1 MAKTIKYSLFILTLL
16 MISSSCTLLLINDFQ
31 KFDDE
36 FKNNKKLIARVLL
49 DSKERRTEINSA
61 YIIFDREISASQDI
75 TKAYLVISRTPSSF
89 KVEKSG
95 FLKADDKTF
104 DINISQTET
113 EYKSKN
119 ETSVSTY
126 AKTDSTGV
134 TTGQTTEIEEHSW
147 IDDKFMFTLTPE
159 MISSIRESN
168 EVVLRFYFGPIPA
181 TFKIK
186 RFKLH
191 LVHKVLKE
199 KL

>member
-1 MAKTIKYSLFILTLL
+1 MITSGCSWLFFD
-16 MISSSCTLLLINDFQ
+16 DFQ
-31 KFDDE
+31 RFDDE
-36 FKNNKKLIARVLL
+36 FKNSKKLIARVLL
-49 DSKERRTEINSA
+49 DSEERRTEINGA
-61 YIIFDREISASQDI
+61 YIIFDREISEKHDI
-75 TKAYLVISRTPSSF
+75 TKAYLVISRTSSSF

-104 DINISQTET
+104 DIEISQAET

-119 ETSVSTY
+119 ETSVSTF

-134 TTGQTTEIEEHSW
+134 TTGQTIENEEHLW

-159 MISSIRESN
+159 MISAVKESN

-186 RFKLH
+186 RSKLYS
-191 LVHKVLKE
+191 VQKVLDAE
-199 KL
+199 M

>member
-1 MAKTIKYSLFILTLL
+1 MIKTKIHY
-16 MISSSCTLLLINDFQ
+16 LLLLAIIAIPTGCSWLFFDNFQ
-31 KFDDE
+31 RFDDE
-36 FKNNKKLIARVLL
+36 FKNSKKLIARVLL
-49 DSKERRTEINSA
+49 DSKERRTEINGA
-61 YIIFDREISASQDI
+61 YIIFDREISDKQDI
-75 TKAYLVISRTPSSF
+75 TKAYLVISRTSSSF

-104 DINISQTET
+104 DIEISQAAT

-119 ETSVSTY
+119 ETSISTF

-159 MISSIRESN
+159 MISAVKESN

-186 RFKLH
+186 GSKLFS
-191 LVHKVLKE
+191 VHKVLKE
-199 KL
+199 EV

>member
-1 MAKTIKYSLFILTLL
+1 MSKIKLYCLFLL
-16 MISSSCTLLLINDFQ
+16 VLIIQQSCTILFFNDFQ

-36 FKNNKKLIARVLL
+36 FKNSKKLVARVLL
-49 DSKERRTEINSA
+49 NSEERRTEINGA
-61 YIIFDREISASQDI
+61 YIIFDREISDKQDI
-75 TKAYLVISRTPSSF
+75 TKAYLVISRTSSSF

-104 DINISQTET
+104 DIEIRQVET

-119 ETSVSTY
+119 ETSISTF

-134 TTGQTTEIEEHSW
+134 TTGQTIENEEHSW

-159 MISSIRESN
+159 MISAVKETN

-181 TFKIK
+181 TFKIN
-186 RFKLH
+186 RSKLNS
-191 LVHKVLKE
+191 VHKALNE
-199 KL
+199 EL

>member
-1 MAKTIKYSLFILTLL
+1 MKKIKNHSLFLFALL
-16 MISSSCTLLLINDFQ
+16 MITSGCSWLFFDDFQ
-31 KFDDE
+31 RFNDE
-36 FKNNKKLIARVLL
+36 FKNSKKLIARVLL

-61 YIIFDREISASQDI
+61 YIIFDREISDKQDI
-75 TKAYLVISRTPSSF
+75 TKAYLVISRTSSSF

-104 DINISQTET
+104 DIEISQAES

-119 ETSVSTY
+119 ETSVSTF

-159 MISSIRESN
+159 MISAVKESN

-186 RFKLH
+186 GSKLYS
-191 LVHKVLKE
+191 VHKVLKE
-199 KL
+199 EM